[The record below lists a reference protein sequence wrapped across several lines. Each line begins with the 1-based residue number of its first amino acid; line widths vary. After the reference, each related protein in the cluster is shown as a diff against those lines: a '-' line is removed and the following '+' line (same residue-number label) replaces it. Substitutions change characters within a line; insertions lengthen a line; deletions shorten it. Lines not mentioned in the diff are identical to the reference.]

1 MNDNAKRPGKAT
13 LIYRGVPYT
22 LDLARCRRALV
33 QRQVEGGLATME
45 ALARAAG
52 TSRST
57 ASRFF
62 GGQAVS
68 LDTTLRILS
77 ALRVEFNDVA
87 RAREAD
93 WESSCNAW
101 GE

>member
-1 MNDNAKRPGKAT
+1 MNDNAKRPSSAT
-13 LIYRGVPYT
+13 LAYRGVPYT
-22 LDLARCRRALV
+22 LDLTRCRRALV
-33 QRQVEGGLATME
+33 QRQVEGELATME
-45 ALARAAG
+45 ALAAAAG

-62 GGQAVS
+62 GGRAVS

-87 RAREAD
+87 RARETDAKGPCD
-93 WESSCNAW
+93 
-101 GE
+101 G